1 MTSFSINLFSQAKVD
16 KDIIDCVTKT
26 YDSGEF
32 NFKKTLFDFE
42 GFLIMNKYLKDKSGE
57 SYIAVYE
64 KITVEGDVNIEL
76 GDFNDKG
83 LLKQSPTA
91 FYDCYRT
98 RIPEVL
104 RSNSQLRKIYEYFQN
119 SSIESTTPGEA
130 SQHLLKVLKP
140 DDFNHEVVKINSLY
154 TFLLTANSTS
164 DQSTTDDTE
173 IARKKMFKRE
183 MTILLDNES
192 NLYVNG
198 NLIDS
203 TGFSN
208 LLKEFITPSRDTL
221 KSVILQTS
229 KKTWY
234 KDFSKTLELIK
245 KQFQMSRDKLSM
257 ELYQQLFGELAED
270 KKKKIRNQIPIDIQ
284 VDDSK

>member
-1 MTSFSINLFSQAKVD
+1 
-16 KDIIDCVTKT
+16 VTKT

>member
-1 MTSFSINLFSQAKVD
+1 
-16 KDIIDCVTKT
+16 
-26 YDSGEF
+26 
-32 NFKKTLFDFE
+32 
-42 GFLIMNKYLKDKSGE
+42 
-57 SYIAVYE
+57 
-64 KITVEGDVNIEL
+64 
-76 GDFNDKG
+76 
-83 LLKQSPTA
+83 
-91 FYDCYRT
+91 
-98 RIPEVL
+98 
-104 RSNSQLRKIYEYFQN
+104 
-119 SSIESTTPGEA
+119 
-130 SQHLLKVLKP
+130 LKP

>member
-1 MTSFSINLFSQAKVD
+1 MRIIILLTLTSFSINLFSQAKVD

-119 SSIESTTPGEA
+119 S
-130 SQHLLKVLKP
+130 
-140 DDFNHEVVKINSLY
+140 
-154 TFLLTANSTS
+154 
-164 DQSTTDDTE
+164 
-173 IARKKMFKRE
+173 
-183 MTILLDNES
+183 
-192 NLYVNG
+192 
-198 NLIDS
+198 
-203 TGFSN
+203 
-208 LLKEFITPSRDTL
+208 
-221 KSVILQTS
+221 
-229 KKTWY
+229 
-234 KDFSKTLELIK
+234 
-245 KQFQMSRDKLSM
+245 
-257 ELYQQLFGELAED
+257 
-270 KKKKIRNQIPIDIQ
+270 
-284 VDDSK
+284 